1 MSNSITTIQTCV
13 SSAHMIVLA
22 RANKDSKEIN
32 TSAMLIELVSAIIIS
47 ILIFTFSNQITY
59 VYHLENNAREILS
72 IILKLKAIQLP
83 LLALGNVPKNIL
95 KVNNQTNKIWIT
107 TVISSLV
114 NIIGDYISIKCGYN
128 EIGIY
133 VATILLH
140 KKTREGFIESLLNAK
155 REKLVESLDI
165 LVFPPIITRSA
176 SLTS

>member
-1 MSNSITTIQTCV
+1 
-13 SSAHMIVLA
+13 MIVLA
-22 RANKDSKEIN
+22 RTNKDSKEIN

-72 IILKLKAIQLP
+72 IILKAIQLP
-83 LLALGNVPKNIL
+83 LLALGYVPKNIL
-95 KVNNQTNKIWIT
+95 KVNKQANKIWIT

-133 VATILLH
+133 VATIISLLH
-140 KKTREGFIESLLNAK
+140 KKTSEGFIESLLNAK

-165 LVFPPIITRSA
+165 LAFSPIITRSA
-176 SLTS
+176 SHTS

>member
-128 EIGIY
+128 EIGKY
-133 VATILLH
+133 VATIILH